1 MVNGFLLKKKIII
14 NKKIK
19 NINVNFFEKKKI
31 KHDLNRAMQ
40 LISKK
45 SKTYISI
52 QNKYSRSSIINIKEL
67 DRITILQLKK
77 NSQFLINNAK

>member
-1 MVNGFLLKKKIII
+1 MK
-14 NKKIK
+14 
-19 NINVNFFEKKKI
+19 KKKI

-52 QNKYSRSSIINIKEL
+52 QNKFSKSSIINIKEL
-67 DRITILQLKK
+67 DTITILQLKK
-77 NSQFLINNAK
+77 NPKFLIKNAK